1 MQIPRKY
8 IDNFTKALNKL
19 TADAQK
25 RLADDLA
32 KINFDGNIATIR
44 DMLITRM
51 EFYCGP
57 YTDMAAIVAAEFYDG
72 LRKFQTGAALGA
84 LAESGREP
92 IATEKAVRAIMQDV
106 VEGKPTEVVVRK
118 LIDRVDY
125 EIKKSAGE
133 CVYRNGKRDPLKP
146 RYARVPSGGETCE
159 FCIMLASR
167 GFVYLSEESARD
179 KKGGGHYHANCDCRI
194 VPGFDGETTIP
205 GYDPDKLYDQWKNP
219 DKYPELREARNERR
233 RELYAAKKST
243 EKGRIVERGI
253 SAKKF
258 PVEDARVDLDYINS
272 SEYRAKFSG
281 MTGSEKADAQL
292 HASAVA
298 MLTHRN
304 GTYLEDLHLVSV
316 VDGEVKGR
324 SVSSKTPLEVEAT
337 KSVKDAVRGNPPNT
351 LFAIHNHPS
360 NIPPTGSDFVA
371 ASARKYM
378 GAAVVLHNGDIYCYR
393 HGDSPFSANALDMTI
408 ANYVNNHGLS
418 KTEAAERAMKD
429 FEGRFGITWRKI

>member
-219 DKYPELREARNERR
+219 EKYPELREARNERR
-233 RELYAAKKST
+233 RELYAEKKGKAHGVSKQ
-243 EKGRIVERGI
+243 EKPSGEPSLIAASPVYLSKADDLYERMQKVKPIEGYTDFGLHCDGRRFTRIQGSDEWI
-253 SAKKF
+253 SA
-258 PVEDARVDLDYINS
+258 EDIAEWI
-272 SEYRAKFSG
+272 
-281 MTGSEKADAQL
+281 KADPRYQGGPIRLLSCMAGKYSDGPAQEIADKL
-292 HASAVA
+292 GA
-298 MLTHRN
+298 
-304 GTYLEDLHLVSV
+304 
-316 VDGEVKGR
+316 EVLAP
-324 SVSSKTPLEVEAT
+324 TE
-337 KSVKDAVRGNPPNT
+337 T
-351 LFAIHNHPS
+351 LFINHLGEY
-360 NIPPTGSDFVA
+360 NVA
-371 ASARKYM
+371 RTYELSEMIFAGEAEEIDGWATFKPRK
-378 GAAVVLHNGDIYCYR
+378 GG
-393 HGDSPFSANALDMTI
+393 
-408 ANYVNNHGLS
+408 
-418 KTEAAERAMKD
+418 E
-429 FEGRFGITWRKI
+429 